1 MLQDK
6 CCLVPPICKYLQQ
19 LDPETASIDV
29 IERVDTKTGVRKGW
43 ELVFNR
49 DRVQIWDEEKFWNQV
64 LMVAEQ
70 CECEC
75 TQCQYILNLMAL
87 WWVLCVICHRKKK
100 RKPTRSTSCS
110 HMALHTGQGCSWLP
124 VCREGTPCSWC
135 LCRGHNSVPTPGG
148 YDQHL
153 PFHPTPILY
162 THGSTKRKSSL
173 LSGSFPRTPQPV
185 C

>member
-1 MLQDK
+1 MQVWAVSFTNLLWALFPQQVK
-6 CCLVPPICKYLQQ
+6 KVSAIPLLINIMASAMFLVL
-19 LDPETASIDV
+19 
-29 IERVDTKTGVRKGW
+29 
-43 ELVFNR
+43 
-49 DRVQIWDEEKFWNQV
+49 WNFSFFT
-64 LMVAEQ
+64 
-70 CECEC
+70 C
-75 TQCQYILNLMAL
+75 T
-87 WWVLCVICHRKKK
+87 
-100 RKPTRSTSCS
+100 TRSTSCS